1 MANIL
6 IVDDAQDIR
15 ANLKKILE
23 KENHAIFEADNGYDC
38 LKIIH
43 NNNIDLVILDIFM
56 PEKGG
61 IDTLMEIKSLDIKK
75 IIITGMPLSES
86 DAFYN
91 LISHYGAQKILF
103 KPFKKV
109 ELLSSVAEAMSSKE
123 E

>member
-6 IVDDAQDIR
+6 IVDDAAEVR
-15 ANLKKILE
+15 ANLKKTLE
-23 KENHAIFEADNGYDC
+23 KENHTIFEAQNGIDC

-61 IDTLMEIKSLDIKK
+61 IDTLMEIKSLEIKK

-86 DAFYN
+86 DAFYS
-91 LISHYGAQKILF
+91 LINHYGAKKILF
-103 KPFKKV
+103 KPFKKID
-109 ELLSSVAEAMSSKE
+109 LIEAVSEALKS
-123 E
+123 

>member
-6 IVDDAQDIR
+6 IVDDAPEVR
-15 ANLKKILE
+15 FNLKKTLE
-23 KENHAIFEADNGYDC
+23 KENHTIFEANNGIDC
-38 LKIIH
+38 LNIIH

-61 IDTLMEIKSLDIKK
+61 IDTLMEIKSLSIKK

-91 LISHYGAQKILF
+91 LINHYGAQKILF
-103 KPFKKV
+103 KPFKKM
-109 ELLSSVAEAMSSKE
+109 ELIDSVANALKVQ
-123 E
+123 